1 VDHIFA
7 GCAFAKEFWAKIG
20 IALPPDAT
28 TFSHN
33 ITTFL
38 DLLLFHLLSSA
49 PSLPCAAGK
58 FGSGETVQSSEMR
71 ANLRQTLM
79 ACISDAAL
87 WKLRFPVRHRPT
99 VEVWCGV
106 FSAAM

>member
-71 ANLRQTLM
+71 GQTFVRPSWLVFLM
-79 ACISDAAL
+79 PL
-87 WKLRFPVRHRPT
+87 
-99 VEVWCGV
+99 CG
-106 FSAAM
+106 S